1 MSDGE
6 VLHADH
12 VLDYPYSRSVGP
24 IIGAFLTG
32 LRDGKILGATGAG
45 GSVIV
50 DSQLGKGSVFTLVFP
65 AA

>member
-1 MSDGE
+1 MLDGE
-6 VLHADH
+6 ALHADH

-50 DSQLGKGSVFTLVFP
+50 PPHRVRPHHRGRRR
-65 AA
+65 